1 MPYAPAIIP
10 LKGWHTDFAYAG
22 IPEGYTHDILN
33 MFPADTYRRRVRLGT
48 RPGFNRILDTTIS
61 SVAYAVQ
68 CIVRGIAYNGSPPTL
83 KDRIYYVANGRIYYL
98 DIGQSTAQPVLQSG
112 TGLALALST
121 TANVEAVQRGKYIYF
136 VDGLNYRR
144 VDISESTPVWTDWT
158 GPASIKNTIG
168 GTDYRATLIALYGSR
183 LVIAGVKGIENIWFM
198 SDVVNADDWTP
209 STTIG
214 DAIAGNTGTIGSP
227 GDEIVALIPFGQ
239 TGLIFAGQRS
249 LTYLTSDPATDDRA
263 ALVEMS
269 RNIGIVGPRAW
280 SNGPEKS
287 IYLMAQEGLYRIAP
301 NDFNVDRGSL
311 ISLNRLDSFFNQVR
325 WENIETVRCY
335 DIERRG
341 LMCWM
346 NDNLLPSTST
356 HLFYS
361 DQTDGFFPFKMVDPR
376 FRGAKSAAQ
385 FVTEDGRNQVALYG
399 SKQGMIGFF
408 DQKITCA
415 MDGYAAAGYPSG
427 LNPDD
432 PDKPGQRIPTRV
444 SMGPIVNS
452 QPNLLMI
459 KEVQVELGSDVY
471 IPNDDVKADAD
482 LPEVTLRTADTAQIA
497 IGTTINTI
505 QVTSDSEREYSGG
518 TAATIVFAETWDG
531 GTNTASF
538 TDYVSGEFA
547 KSVIDVYTVQETF
560 SSEEDRAYRD
570 SINRYEIVRAWGSG
584 SNFRWVIRFV
594 TTGPDPAGIPR
605 VVYLQRTVD
614 SQTNIVDPTISLYD
628 HIVTDNDSSVLDTDT
643 SSAVE
648 ISQEGFEDATV
659 TELGNIEEGVNNR
672 LRCRVRGNAAFL
684 RIESLGYPFATER
697 IGIDVTPLG
706 PRRGVVDPT

>member
-1 MPYAPAIIP
+1 LPYAPAIIP

-22 IPEGYTHDILN
+22 IPEGYTHDIIN

-48 RPGFNRILDTTIS
+48 RPGFNRMFDTTT
-61 SVAYAVQ
+61 AVQ
-68 CIVRGIAYNGSPPTL
+68 CIIRGIAYNGTPPTL
-83 KDRIYYVANGRIYYL
+83 KDRIYYVSNGRIYYL
-98 DIGQSTAQPVLQSG
+98 DIGTTTTQPVLESG
-112 TGLALALST
+112 TGTALALST

-144 VDISESTPVWTDWT
+144 VDISASTPVWTDWT
-158 GPASIKNTIG
+158 GPSTVVNNIG
-168 GTDYRATLIALYGSR
+168 GTDYRASLIALYGSR
-183 LVIAGVKGIENIWFM
+183 LVLAGVKGIENIWFM

-239 TGLIFAGQRS
+239 TGLIFAGQRT

-263 ALVEMS
+263 ALVQMS

-287 IYLMAQEGLYRIAP
+287 VYLMAQEGLYRIAP

-311 ISLNRLDSFFNQVR
+311 LSLNRLDSFFNQVR
-325 WENIETVRCY
+325 WENMETVLFY

-346 NDNLLPSTST
+346 NDNLLPSNST
-356 HLFYS
+356 HIFYS

-385 FVTEDGRNQVALYG
+385 FVTEDGRNQVAVYG
-399 SKQGMIGFF
+399 SRQGMLGFF

-415 MDGYAAAGYPSG
+415 MDGYVASGYDQNLTPGSGDRPS
-427 LNPDD
+427 L
-432 PDKPGQRIPTRV
+432 RIPTRV
-444 SMGPIVNS
+444 SMGPILNS
-452 QPNLLMI
+452 QPNLVMI

-471 IPNDDVKADAD
+471 TPNTNVKADAD
-482 LPEVTLRTADTAQIA
+482 LPVVTLRTADTAQVA
-497 IGTTINTI
+497 IGTTINTV
-505 QVTSDSEREYSGG
+505 QVLSESDVVYEGG
-518 TAATIVFAETWDG
+518 DASTTVWSPTFDNG
-531 GTNTASF
+531 NNGASF

-560 SSEEDRAYRD
+560 TAEADRVYRD
-570 SINRYEIVRAWGSG
+570 SINRYEIVRDWGTTG
-584 SNFRWVIRFV
+584 NLRWVIRFV
-594 TTGPDPAGIPR
+594 APPEPGGPQVI
-605 VVYLQRTVD
+605 YLQRTVD
-614 SQTNIVDPTISLYD
+614 SQTNITDPTLASYD
-628 HIVTDNDSSVLDTDT
+628 HIVTDNDTTVLDTDT
-643 SSAVE
+643 SSRVRVT
-648 ISQEGFEDATV
+648 QEGFSDATV
-659 TELGNIEEGVNNR
+659 TELGEIEEGVNNR

-684 RIESLGYPFATER
+684 RISSLGYPFAMER
-697 IGIDVTPLG
+697 VGIDANPLG

>member
-22 IPEGYTHDILN
+22 IPEGYTHDIIN

-61 SVAYAVQ
+61 TVAYPVQ
-68 CIVRGIAYNGSPPTL
+68 CIVRGIAYSGAPPTI
-83 KDRIYYVANGRIYYL
+83 KDRIYYVADGKIYSL
-98 DIGQSTAQPVLQSG
+98 AIGATTSSQVLQSG
-112 TGLALALST
+112 GGSGAAVST
-121 TANVEAVQRGKYIYF
+121 TANVEAVQRGKYIYL

-144 VDISESTPVWTDWT
+144 IDLSVEPPVWEAWS
-158 GPASIKNTIG
+158 GPNATVTNTIG
-168 GTDYRATLIALYGSR
+168 GTAYKATLIALYGSR
-183 LVIAGVKGIENIWFM
+183 LVLAGVKGIENIWFM

-263 ALVEMS
+263 ALVQMS

-325 WENIETVRCY
+325 WENMQTVLFY

-346 NDNLLPSTST
+346 NDNLLPSNST
-356 HLFYS
+356 HIFYS

-376 FRGAKSAAQ
+376 FRGARSAAQ
-385 FVTEDGRNQVALYG
+385 FVTEDGRNQVAVYG
-399 SKQGMIGFF
+399 SEQGMLGFF

-415 MDGYAAAGYPSG
+415 LDGYAAAGYPSG
-427 LNPDD
+427 LNPSGGDA
-432 PDKPGQRIPTRV
+432 PAQRILTQL
-444 SMGPIVNS
+444 SMGPILNS
-452 QPNLLMI
+452 QPNLVMI

-471 IPNDDVKADAD
+471 TPNTSVKGDAD
-482 LPEVTLRTADTAQIA
+482 LPVVTLRTADTAQVA
-497 IGTTINTI
+497 IGTTINTV
-505 QVTSDSEREYSGG
+505 QVLSESDVVYEGG
-518 TAATIVFAETWDG
+518 DASTVGWSPTFDG
-531 GTNTASF
+531 GTNGAVF

-560 SSEEDRAYRD
+560 TAEADRVYRD
-570 SINRYEIVRAWGSG
+570 SINRYEIVRDWGTTG
-584 SNFRWVIRFV
+584 NLRWVIRFV
-594 TTGPDPAGIPR
+594 APPEPGGPQVI
-605 VVYLQRTVD
+605 YLQRTVD
-614 SQTNIVDPTISLYD
+614 SQTNITDPTLGSYD
-628 HIVTDNDSSVLDTDT
+628 HIVTDNDTTVLDTDT
-643 SSAVE
+643 SSRVRVT
-648 ISQEGFEDATV
+648 QEGFSDATV
-659 TELGNIEEGVNNR
+659 TELGEIEEGVNNR

-684 RIESLGYPFATER
+684 RISSLGYPFAMER
-697 IGIDVTPLG
+697 VGIDANPLG

>member
-22 IPEGYTHDILN
+22 IPEGYTHDIIN

-48 RPGFNRILDTTIS
+48 RPGFNRILDTTH
-61 SVAYAVQ
+61 AVQ
-68 CIVRGIAYNGSPPTL
+68 CIVRGIAYSGTPPTV
-83 KDRIYYVANGRIYYL
+83 KDRIYYVADGKIYSL
-98 DIGQSTAQPVLQSG
+98 AIGATTSSQVLQSG
-112 TGLALALST
+112 GGSGAAVST
-121 TANVEAVQRGKYIYF
+121 TANVEAVQRGKYIYL

-144 VDISESTPVWTDWT
+144 IDLSVEPPVWEAWT
-158 GPASIKNTIG
+158 GPNATVTNTIG
-168 GTDYRATLIALYGSR
+168 GTAYKATLIVLYGSR
-183 LVIAGVKGIENIWFM
+183 IVLAGVKGIENIWFM

-239 TGLIFAGQRS
+239 TGIIFAGQRT

-263 ALVEMS
+263 ALVQMS

-325 WENIETVRCY
+325 WENMETVLFY

-361 DQTDGFFPFKMVDPR
+361 DQTDGFFPFKMVDPD

-385 FVTEDGRNQVALYG
+385 FVTEDGRNQVAVYG

-415 MDGYAAAGYPSG
+415 MDGYAAAGYDQNLNPPSG
-427 LNPDD
+427 DRAS
-432 PDKPGQRIPTRV
+432 QRIPTRV
-444 SMGPIVNS
+444 SMGPILNS
-452 QPNLLMI
+452 QPNLVMI
-459 KEVQVELGSDVY
+459 KEVQVELGADVY
-471 IPNDDVKADAD
+471 TPNTNVKGDAD
-482 LPEVTLRTADTAQIA
+482 LPAVTLRTADTAQIA
-497 IGTTINTI
+497 IGTTINTL
-505 QVTSDSEREYSGG
+505 QVLSETEREY
-518 TAATIVFAETWDG
+518 DG
-531 GTNTASF
+531 GSASTTSWASTLDNGANGASF
-538 TDYVSGEFA
+538 ADYVSGEFA

-560 SSEEDRAYRD
+560 TAEADRVYRD
-570 SINRYEIVRAWGSG
+570 SINRYEITRVWEDPVAS
-584 SNFRWVIRFV
+584 SNFRWVVRFV
-594 TTGPDPAGIPR
+594 VPPETGGPQ

-614 SQTNIVDPTISLYD
+614 SQTNITDPTIALYD
-628 HIVTDNDSSVLDTDT
+628 HIVTDDDATVLDTDT
-643 SSAVE
+643 SSSVE
-648 ISQEGFEDATV
+648 VTQEGFDEATV
-659 TELGNIEEGVNNR
+659 TELGDIEEGVNNR

-684 RIESLGYPFATER
+684 RISSLGYPFAMER
-697 IGIDVTPLG
+697 VGIDANPLG